1 MIFRNIFGKP
11 ANGNLPASWRD
22 GAPAPNGPLRAS
34 FPAKVHDFYFPQL
47 VLDLPVEP
55 PAQRAA

>member
-1 MIFRNIFGKP
+1 MTFRHIFGKP
-11 ANGNLPASWRD
+11 A
-22 GAPAPNGPLRAS
+22 LRAS

-47 VLDLPVEP
+47 FLDLSVEP